1 MGAVAK
7 LISGLISP
15 RTRANRMTP
24 RSYYRV
30 VEDQWKTGIS
40 TEHSYRRFLQDLLEA
55 IDHTIRATN
64 EPRRTACG
72 APDYIVTRN
81 GVPLGYIE
89 AKDVGTDLDAI
100 EDSEQILRYRGTFP
114 NFILTDYLQFIWY
127 VSGERRLSYRIGTIT
142 ATVQRFHATEAEK
155 VVGAIESFI
164 NFASPLVGTAP
175 EFAARLAAIAR
186 MVRQA
191 ITLAFDEEE
200 RLQEEGQL
208 HDQFAAFQRVLIED
222 LKPSEF
228 ADMYAQ
234 TIAYG
239 MFAAAVNRTD
249 TARLTRMTAAYGLP
263 RTNPFLRRLFGHIA
277 GPDLDERVAW
287 VVDDLAEF
295 LNRTDFHSVL
305 VSESESEWLYS
316 IVDTLRKGQAN
327 LLMRSCTEAM

>member
-1 MGAVAK
+1 
-7 LISGLISP
+7 
-15 RTRANRMTP
+15 
-24 RSYYRV
+24 
-30 VEDQWKTGIS
+30 
-40 TEHSYRRFLQDLLEA
+40 
-55 IDHTIRATN
+55 
-64 EPRRTACG
+64 
-72 APDYIVTRN
+72 
-81 GVPLGYIE
+81 
-89 AKDVGTDLDAI
+89 
-100 EDSEQILRYRGTFP
+100 
-114 NFILTDYLQFIWY
+114 
-127 VSGERRLSYRIGTIT
+127 
-142 ATVQRFHATEAEK
+142 
-155 VVGAIESFI
+155 VGAIESFI